1 MAAEITV
8 PKQRGRPFQPGESG
22 NPNGRPKGARQKLT
36 ALLLNAIAED
46 FAAHGMDA
54 IAAVRK
60 RDPACYLKIVSNLV
74 PRDLVLQRERE
85 PDYANI
91 SDDELTELVQLQRR
105 RRFIKV
111 ALENS

>member
-8 PKQRGRPFQPGESG
+8 AKQRGRPFQQGQSG

-36 ALLLNAIAED
+36 SVFLNAVAED
-46 FAAHGMDA
+46 FAAHGMEA

-85 PDYANI
+85 LDYADL
-91 SDDELTELVQLQRR
+91 SDDELTELIQLQRR
-105 RRFIKV
+105 RRFVKI